1 MRKSKA
7 ETTKTR
13 RRIVETA
20 AEEFCRNGIDATGLN
35 EVMEAAG
42 LTRGGFYRHFKSK
55 DQLVAEACAT
65 GMDTLVEAGNVIASD
80 GGDKDAI
87 EALAARYL
95 STRHRDDPS
104 GGCPLAALGSEL
116 ARADEETRAA
126 TTAGIVELIETIADQ
141 SPGVKPEIAKARALA
156 ALSAMVGAVT
166 LARIVTDPTLSKAI
180 LRHTKK
186 YLVDL

>member
-7 ETTKTR
+7 ETAKTR
-13 RRIVETA
+13 RRIVESA
-20 AEEFCRNGIDATGLN
+20 SAEFCRNGIQATGLN
-35 EVMEAAG
+35 EVMDAAD
-42 LTRGGFYRHFKSK
+42 LTRGGFYRHFESK

-65 GMDTLVEAGNVIASD
+65 GLDSLVEVIASH
-80 GGDKDAI
+80 GCDKGAI

-95 STRHRDDPS
+95 STGHRDDPS

-116 ARADEETRAA
+116 ARADDETRAA
-126 TTAGIVELIETIADQ
+126 ATAGIVELLETITDQ
-141 SPGVKPEIAKARALA
+141 SPGLRPEVAKARALV
-156 ALSAMVGAVT
+156 ALSAMVGAIT

-186 YLVDL
+186 HLADL